1 MDAIRYWPCLRI
13 GTSTAPSATGVG
25 ASSRLR
31 GQIFQRQ
38 DLVAEQPLR
47 LLDADLQVAH
57 GGHLAQVDADRD
69 ERLGDFGRQAGDD
82 HGGAEQ
88 ARRLDRLHEV
98 VRDVR
103 VHRRHTGDV
112 DHDHLRAVGADRA
125 QQQHDAD
132 DLVRLDAPRDDALG
146 KVARVRLQRLERPGL
161 ERFDV
166 VVVHRRRLGKD
177 LRFGHRREQ
186 LGPRDAP
193 RPLLTQLRA
202 ILAQVGDELAQ
213 QCRNRTQLREEWA
226 RRITRAQL
234 LTAMTEAEIFA
245 EATSVYDNYVEALE
259 TGTFEALQ
267 AYARNLSERIIP
279 RGVETHEVVGI
290 VLLLRDVL
298 ARSLFAKYHG
308 DFDKLN
314 RILDAYEPAAN
325 RIANTVAVGFVQE
338 RERIIRQ
345 QQEAIRELSTP
356 VLQVRERLLILPII
370 GVIDPQRARQLTEQL
385 LRAIRTNRA
394 KVVVIDITGVAAM
407 DSNVANQLVQT
418 VEASRLLGAT
428 VIVTGLSPEIAQTLV
443 NIGVDLTKMNTVGDL
458 QGGIEEAER
467 LLGYK
472 VLPVE
477 KPEQTA

>member
-1 MDAIRYWPCLRI
+1 MVKKDAPPSPQDGSASPESTQALLRE
-13 GTSTAPSATGVG
+13 
-25 ASSRLR
+25 
-31 GQIFQRQ
+31 
-38 DLVAEQPLR
+38 LVA
-47 LLDADLQVAH
+47 
-57 GGHLAQVDADRD
+57 
-69 ERLGDFGRQAGDD
+69 
-82 HGGAEQ
+82 
-88 ARRLDRLHEV
+88 
-98 VRDVR
+98 
-103 VHRRHTGDV
+103 
-112 DHDHLRAVGADRA
+112 HLR
-125 QQQHDAD
+125 Q
-132 DLVRLDAPRDDALG
+132 
-146 KVARVRLQRLERPGL
+146 
-161 ERFDV
+161 
-166 VVVHRRRLGKD
+166 
-177 LRFGHRREQ
+177 
-186 LGPRDAP
+186 
-193 RPLLTQLRA
+193 
-202 ILAQVGDELAQ
+202 
-213 QCRNRTQLREEWA
+213 NRTQLREEWA

-234 LTAMTEAEIFA
+234 LTAMTEEEIFA

-298 ARSLFAKYHG
+298 ARSLFAKYHE
-308 DFDKLN
+308 DFNKLN

-370 GVIDPQRARQLTEQL
+370 GVIDPQRNRQLTEQL

-443 NIGVDLTKMNTVGDL
+443 TIGVDLSEMATVGDL

-472 VLPVE
+472 VIPYGE
-477 KPEQTA
+477 ATQQA